1 MRGCLK
7 CACQCPRNWNPTG
20 RFDDAVGAASVPS
33 VLLVLRV
40 DIGRDSA
47 ALNGKVQNV
56 LRTIK
61 VCWIVRGAVL
71 VVIACAAGGFRCGKG
86 NVPNADSD
94 IVSGTV
100 RLSKK
105 LINYGSVAFY
115 DVNGKPTKAIIMSD
129 GTYSIHNPPQGE
141 VKVVVRTGSPPMAMA
156 APDGGGGEPM
166 KFEKI
171 DIPAQYSDPEKT
183 DLRFMVTPGKHQ
195 FDINLKPDP

>member
-1 MRGCLK
+1 M
-7 CACQCPRNWNPTG
+7 AM
-20 RFDDAVGAASVPS
+20 
-33 VLLVLRV
+33 
-40 DIGRDSA
+40 
-47 ALNGKVQNV
+47 
-56 LRTIK
+56 
-61 VCWIVRGAVL
+61 
-71 VVIACAAGGFRCGKG
+71 ACAAGGCRGGKG
-86 NVPNADSD
+86 TVPNADSD

-100 RLSKK
+100 HLGNR

-115 DVNGKPTKAIIMSD
+115 DSNGKPTKAIIMSD

-183 DLRFMVTPGKHQ
+183 DLRFMVSPGKHQ
-195 FDINLKPDP
+195 FDINLKPDREIKKH